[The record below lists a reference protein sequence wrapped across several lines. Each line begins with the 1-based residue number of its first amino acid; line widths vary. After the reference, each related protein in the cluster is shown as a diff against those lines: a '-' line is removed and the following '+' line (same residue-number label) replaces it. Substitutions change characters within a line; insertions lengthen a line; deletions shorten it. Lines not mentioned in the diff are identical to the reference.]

1 MLEPVGQPLT
11 LDPKAQ
17 GVAAARRYVRE
28 QLERCHATDVEMS
41 AELGVSELATNAV
54 LHGRTPFTV
63 AVLRN
68 GDRVRIEVSDRSPLP
83 PQVRR
88 LSKFASTGRG
98 LRLVASVSASWGI
111 VPRRTEDGGGDG
123 VGKTVWFEPLEEP
136 SDTGFAEALLVDLET
151 HAW

>member
-11 LDPKAQ
+11 LDPRAQ

-28 QLERCHATDVEMS
+28 RLEQCHATNLDMS

-63 AVLRN
+63 AVLRD
-68 GDRVRIEVSDRSPLP
+68 GDVVRIEVTDRSPLP

-88 LSKFASTGRG
+88 LSTFASTGRG
-98 LRLVASVSASWGI
+98 LRLVASVSRDWGI
-111 VPRRTEDGGGDG
+111 VPRTAGDGG
-123 VGKTVWFEPLEEP
+123 GKTVWFVPAEEP
-136 SDTGFAEALLVDLET
+136 TDAGFAEALLADFDLT
-151 HAW
+151 G